1 LWLPAALRQISRT
14 RKSSLR
20 HCVYTM
26 KLMPLNALLT
36 KYCWSAGLSAESMG
50 SSDRPSA

>member
-1 LWLPAALRQISRT
+1 
-14 RKSSLR
+14 
-20 HCVYTM
+20 M

-50 SSDRPSA
+50 SSDRPSAWDCCGAVVGRSPRECAPPV